1 MPVLNIVLL
10 YFWYQWPA
18 SYWTYKS
25 TEFKISCYANCSH
38 YSHPTLTC
46 VVHEPE
52 LTWKTLSPVL
62 ECGTYCQLCCIVC
75 FLFCHIQFSYSP
87 TYFNATAGQ
96 AFVPSNHTLT
106 LTQYAYTLTT
116 CKTIKLQKLFIPRD
130 PVSQR
135 HRDCKYTYDVQI
147 HTTVTAVII
156 QLYFLKI
163 NPTNSAYAKMFTMCQ
178 LHMVPKLF
186 CAA

>member
-1 MPVLNIVLL
+1 M
-10 YFWYQWPA
+10 QQQ
-18 SYWTYKS
+18 S
-25 TEFKISCYANCSH
+25 
-38 YSHPTLTC
+38 
-46 VVHEPE
+46 
-52 LTWKTLSPVL
+52 
-62 ECGTYCQLCCIVC
+62 
-75 FLFCHIQFSYSP
+75 
-87 TYFNATAGQ
+87 AGQ

-163 NPTNSAYAKMFTMCQ
+163 NPTNSAYA
-178 LHMVPKLF
+178 
-186 CAA
+186 